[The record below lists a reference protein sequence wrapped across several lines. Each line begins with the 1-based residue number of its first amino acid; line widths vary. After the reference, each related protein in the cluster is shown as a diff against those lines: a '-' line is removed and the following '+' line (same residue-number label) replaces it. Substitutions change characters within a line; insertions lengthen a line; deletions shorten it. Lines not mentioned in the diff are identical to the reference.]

1 MDTPVIVGQ
10 IAGWV
15 TVEGL
20 NEDQEDDLYEHLETT
35 CGYGQTLVG
44 TIGNPYRLNA
54 RGATLATL
62 TEKVRKYLMDH
73 SIPHRVM

>member
-20 NEDQEDDLYEHLETT
+20 SEDQEDDLYEYLETA
-35 CGYGQTLVG
+35 CGYGQTLMG
-44 TIGNPYRLNA
+44 AIGSPYKFTA
-54 RGATLATL
+54 RGVTLAAL
-62 TEKVRKYLMDH
+62 TEKVRKYLKDNA
-73 SIPHRVM
+73 IPHRVL